1 MSEASGLVCS
11 YLVDGSGGGTQL
23 DWDGTRNWKPEDGFL
38 WAHLDRGDAAVQAW
52 LHGESDLDPLVC
64 EALLAE
70 DTRPRSA
77 VFEDG
82 MVVILRGIN
91 LNPGA
96 DPEDMVSIRMWI
108 DSHRIISVRLR
119 RLMAVEAIRTQ
130 LAESRGPRGP
140 ADFLVELCD
149 QLVDR
154 MGPVVDDFEDEAGDL
169 EESVVSAST
178 YDLRS
183 RLGALRRRVIALR
196 RYIAPL
202 RDAMTRLWMEKVP
215 WLDEIHRMR
224 LREVSDRITRH
235 VEDLDSVRDRAA
247 VTQDELS
254 SHLEQQMNRNMYVL
268 SIVAA
273 VFLPLGLITGLLG
286 INVGGI
292 PGSDTAWAFTAVCV
306 GLVVLGVA
314 EVVILRR
321 LKWF

>member
-1 MSEASGLVCS
+1 MSEACGLVCS
-11 YLVDGSGGGTQL
+11 YLLDGEGRGREL
-23 DWDGTRNWKPEDGFL
+23 DMAGVRQWSREDGFL
-38 WAHLDRGDAAVQAW
+38 WVHMDRSSEDAQSW
-52 LHGESDLDPLVC
+52 LREETGLEDLVC
-64 EALLAE
+64 EALLAQ

-82 MVVILRGIN
+82 MVVILRGVN

-108 DSHRIISVRLR
+108 DSHRVISVRMR
-119 RLMAVEAIRTQ
+119 RLMAVEAIRRQ
-130 LAESRGPRGP
+130 LAEGNGPEGP
-140 ADFLVELCD
+140 ADFLVELCA
-149 QLVDR
+149 QLVER

-169 EESVVSAST
+169 EESVVATAT

-183 RLGALRRRVIALR
+183 RLGTLRRRVIALR

-202 RDAMTRLWMEKVP
+202 RDAMTRLWMEKVL
-215 WLDEIHRMR
+215 WLDEVHRMR

-247 VTQDELS
+247 ITQDELS

-273 VFLPLGLITGLLG
+273 VFLPLGLLTGVLG

-292 PGSDTAWAFTAVCV
+292 PGAETPWAFAAVCV

-314 EVVILRR
+314 EVALLRR